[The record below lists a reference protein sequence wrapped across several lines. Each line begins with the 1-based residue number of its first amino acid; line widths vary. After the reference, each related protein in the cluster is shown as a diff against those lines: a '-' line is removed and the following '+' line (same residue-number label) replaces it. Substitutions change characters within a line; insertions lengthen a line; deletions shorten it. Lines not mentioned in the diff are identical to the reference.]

1 MVSLLWKACSE
12 GDLQKVQELL
22 EDPNNVDVELKG
34 ESIYPTYVLPL
45 PRFDY

>member
-22 EDPNNVDVELKG
+22 EEVNGVDIELKG
-34 ESIYPTYVLPL
+34 Q
-45 PRFDY
+45 